1 MSRPE
6 PRRILKVCQECGRVL
21 ASDFPGDLPEWT
33 LYDPVVEQ
41 AQLELRSGNSRI
53 ERVNLCEVCRG
64 EYYISALVSAG

>member
-33 LYDPVVEQ
+33 LHNPVIKQ
-41 AQLELRSGNSRI
+41 AQLELRSGTHI
-53 ERVNLCEVCRG
+53 EKVTSCEVCRG
-64 EYYISALVSAG
+64 EYCTSALASAS